1 MAYEYLNW
9 WLSGYAGA
17 VMARQ
22 GYYISNPQKAR
33 EWLAQ
38 EEWNYWYE
46 GASAA
51 RDLAGP
57 DGEVAVRAGARRAG
71 GTYLDRGRRIVIWN
85 TVMDEYNYAA
95 RAWER
100 FVRRVNE
107 AAAA

>member
-1 MAYEYLNW
+1 MVAQMASLKKFLFERMYRHPSVKVRTEHARRVVASLFAHFHAEPLLLPEQW
-9 WLSGYAGA
+9 RA
-17 VMARQ
+17 VA
-22 GYYISNPQKAR
+22 
-33 EWLAQ
+33 
-38 EEWNYWYE
+38 
-46 GASAA
+46 
-51 RDLAGP
+51 
-57 DGEVAVRAGARRAG
+57 AGARRAG